1 MAAVISKN
9 LAILSGIAPRTAG
22 LAAGETR
29 TSP

>member
-29 TSP
+29 TAP